1 MKGKLLLSLLLVSGL
16 TLGSFNSA
24 YAEDFNTILK
34 TSVDN
39 VKKGDIVP
47 ITLELDLTDSM
58 DEVHVYKG
66 TLEYDKNIFEEVS
79 QEDFCGINS
88 WQDVFY
94 NPRTQEFI
102 VTSYNGTIKNE
113 DFLKVNLK
121 AKKTT
126 SLDKSAVKVSNCV
139 VSEGRKD
146 IEKPIST
153 NLVIEVNKDEV
164 TSNKPDTDIPSD
176 NQETIIGS
184 TNQAG
189 NVSTNE
195 GNNAQILNSQ
205 TNNNEIV
212 SSEKLDDEV
221 EDNKEIVSNDNNNG
235 LDDTHKVEDLN
246 NDVAS
251 IYNDDEVSNSSLYF
265 LVATL
270 VISILLTVFILWKM
284 RKNKGF
290 LSIFLA
296 LGIISSQGFILASA
310 ISKKGELT
318 GNNLIDFED
327 ARLLQKYL
335 IDISDID
342 DDKLQNADLNYDG
355 SITVSDL
362 ALLIKKVNKKLQYK
376 VDIKTVNLNHY
387 PKKNEKISY
396 EFKSDVSYGALI
408 DTITINKKEYKVDY
422 DKNNNTYTV
431 KIDGYDSYGLKS
443 IDISKV
449 KLNNKEEVKLDFS
462 EKVEVLKDLPA
473 ISDYLVTDDINDS
486 KVGIDFTVTDKDE
499 AIISGEATIK
509 DSENNVVSKNKITKG
524 KNYLEA
530 KLVEGKLYNVEL
542 KVLYDLDSN
551 SLSQND
557 NKNYLVLNKELVL
570 SPDYNFVFD
579 NLKSYDINGNENDLF
594 NKQDDVYLGFNSS
607 NNSKFIPEYLV
618 VNETEYKVVL
628 ENDKYKV
635 NIGKLN
641 NSGKNTLNVTKVI
654 LNNGK
659 YFDLDKNVEVIVNKD
674 LPTVENLNI
683 TQKDDKLS
691 VSFETKDL
699 DNALDKIKIVG
710 KNSNKEILFEKEID
724 KDKAINEEFEINN
737 MLDVCIVEVV
747 ADYTLSDNVSEKNKV
762 LVSKEFKLEPKVEI
776 ISSEINKDK
785 FEKGESAEVVYT
797 IKTNKKEEIKKLQVN
812 NAIQDVYSLGNDKYQ
827 ITVSLDDKAGLKDI
841 ILQKV
846 IFSDETEFEVLHED
860 SVEVLKQAPKVENF
874 ILEENNSKVDFK
886 FDINDLDKAFK
897 SGKIV
902 LTSKGQE
909 KQEKEFNK
917 TDNLEF
923 SFDVKDGM
931 TYTVEVFLTYARD
944 EKYTDIVE
952 NEKSFDNTFT
962 FNLDYKFTFDDLK
975 TVNSNKQEQTYFNR
989 DENVYLRFYSSN
1001 ASNSEPKYLVVNNK
1015 TYNVSKDENGYFVD
1029 LGIITNLGKNDLDVI
1044 SVILDNGKEFNITQK
1059 ASVVIRKFEPK
1070 ISNLESSMING
1081 DLDLSFDISDSD
1093 KSLDN
1098 IKIIIKDTSSNTIYS
1113 EVVTGSTTSINR
1125 NIKVDNNLDK
1135 YVIEVLGSYTLSD
1148 NDKVNDKVLVSK
1160 EFKNENRVLVT
1171 NQEVNSKYLEKG
1183 SNLEITYTIDSNR
1196 NEAISSMLINGI
1208 EYSVQNLGNGK
1219 YKVVIP
1225 VGVDAGVKEYS
1236 LTKVIFSDNI
1246 GINVSNQVSIEVLKS
1261 IPVVDNLSFTN
1272 MIDGKINVNFN
1283 VEDLDNSFKSGTV
1296 ILTDENKMKTRKEFT
1311 DLNDLSFEF
1320 TVQEGSYN
1328 VEVLLDY
1335 QRDEKGSISEN
1346 DKSMLNEVINIVNS
1360 EKFDITEIKTID
1372 SNGNDKKDFTKTE
1385 NIYLSITAD
1394 VSSGIV
1400 PKDIFVNGTKYTVNG
1415 DNGNYIV
1422 DLGTINK
1429 SGKNELNIEKV
1440 VLNNLKEVSLNKT
1453 LSVNIAKEP
1462 PTIENMTISESSNK
1476 LSIGFNV
1483 VDIDNT
1489 VESMKLVV
1497 KDGLDKT
1504 IFEEKVSGENINK
1517 EIEITDITDKYTV
1530 EVYST
1535 YRLSSNE
1542 VLKDEKLI
1550 SKEVIALDKV
1560 IVTNSKANDTTF
1572 EKNTNATITYTVDTN
1587 KNSNVSK
1594 LVVDGV
1600 EYQATKVKDNEY
1612 EVLVPVLD
1620 KSGKKVF
1627 ELSKVIFDDRTT
1639 FDVNNS
1645 LEVEVL
1651 KDKVFLNNFRY
1662 QENVTEEKLNVSF
1675 DILDKDNALK
1685 SGKVVLSTSTDTV
1698 EKTFKPS
1705 DNLSFDFDIKEG
1717 KYKVEVF
1724 ADYQRD
1730 IEGNIVESKCLLNQN
1745 IDVVFDYEY
1754 TLTDLN
1760 VSNVNGVNK
1769 TYFNKDEDVVLRFN
1783 STNNTKYDLD
1793 SIVVN
1798 GNTYKVTKNTTGYT
1812 VNLGKFNKAGLNE
1825 IKVTSLVLSNS
1836 KAFEVDKTINITVN
1850 KTVPQVKGLDITELD
1865 NKLNVTF
1872 SIEDIDNAVTQAT
1885 LVVKNGSGNEIL
1897 NEIVTGS
1904 TISKDISIN
1913 DITNKYVAEV
1923 HLTYNLSDKDS
1934 NTEVYTDEVIAK
1946 DKVLVKNVYLN
1957 NNYLEKN
1964 SDIEAT
1970 YTIETNRVDNPTK
1983 AYINGKEYPLVE
1995 VGTNEYK
2002 ATIPVGNTAKKD
2014 TLNLTSITFNADSF
2028 AVDSSVNYEVLK
2040 DVPKVKDVSYTED
2053 LKIKKANF
2061 SFRIEDID
2069 SAFKSGKVVLTATD
2083 GTVTERTINSLNN
2096 LSFEFDVTEQ
2106 EYKFE
2111 VYLDYA
2117 RDIDGVKKFTNKLAY
2132 EETMT
2137 LLSNYNFNITNL
2149 KTVDEANTT
2158 SKTYFTKTEN
2168 VGLEFEA
2175 TNNSNNIPSKVTI
2188 NNQEYDVKNHNDK
2201 YYVNIGTYNTG
2212 VQTITIDKVILDNN
2226 KELNITTNNRVSFEV
2241 LKDKPAV
2248 SNVTVKNK
2256 DIDEVVLN
2264 INVEDDGNALEN
2276 AYITINDGSK
2286 DIVTSKTINSGVNEV
2301 TFKLGYGENYSIK
2314 INGDYDLDSDTNNN
2328 LNNVSNEEIYSE
2340 DIVIKQELLELKDI
2354 ESIVIYRS
2362 NNGVVEAV
2370 SNIDVNNFNPSEHIA
2385 KVNMKDLPD
2394 TYFEIEKAEV
2404 VGNDLMLTLKQDNV
2418 VRYDSNGRSNKLVLR
2433 YGEVSGTQANNS
2445 TIESLINQMKLNPTG
2460 TYELTCDLDASKYN
2474 VDTLFDFEFRGTLN
2488 GNGYTIKNLNGSL
2501 FNTLSGARIENLFVE
2516 NANVTRTRGI
2526 IANTAT
2532 DTTLT
2537 NVHIKD
2543 SSVDVKDIKYIGG
2556 LIGETTRVTIEKC
2569 SATNI
2574 KVNSNTT
2581 GVGGLIGKSLDH
2593 SIIRDSYITG
2603 VISGPNN
2610 CIGGMVGEVEAFKDI
2625 TISDCYAKVKIN
2637 ANAKS
2642 SSIGGIIGSAFRV
2655 TTKLQDTISLADGDY
2670 GNRILGSEYDSLY
2683 VEYKNVYE
2691 LNESKLNTN
2700 AGYGVQGINKNS
2712 INNYFFNTTLRL
2724 DSKIWNIPSNA
2735 SVDNLP
2741 TLITNKKVT
2750 NTTTDST
2757 IVDRI
2762 KALPDYDSSR
2772 NIAYKNMYKLSP
2784 FIDAKYLVRDGNKV
2798 AIDSLLNTQEIQKIY
2813 AYNENNKV
2821 LIGVNTDNYD
2831 DIKKIKIVYKD
2842 NQVEE
2847 YSVTFEKLIGNI
2859 IKYTI
2864 DNLGINYTY
2873 NKYVLDL
2880 NSSVVDQIVEDAK
2893 KLSYS
2898 EIEKVTNEAESRLY
2912 KDYYTESVLPRMQE
2926 VITSIISSRDDFN
2939 IYIDNNVLNDII
2951 KSKFY
2956 DSSGNFDKKILY
2968 TYTYFDKWYNF
2979 DIGGLRISDEILF
2992 NGDYLFEDWVNDTV
3006 NKASKDD
3013 RLTKETIR
3021 FYEKIIKPRS
3031 KKGLN
3036 DLLESYIT
3044 TIGGEE
3050 NPKDWFT
3057 HNFKGM
3063 LYEQPIVGKED
3074 EVTYRAWDM
3083 IKKRNNMLLPIL
3095 SAPQED
3101 MYLISVPSQM
3111 IIGSA
3116 NRYGQYVSGGREAI
3130 LDMMKA
3136 HAKLIGNFYGTSS
3149 EFIDDSTNRLNSKVH
3164 IQYDT
3169 RFNFPQESKYPG
3181 TQEKGSAKDPV
3192 IKWVYEAIDSMAPG
3206 NGSSAFANGTDVYWV
3221 TSHAMGSEDWA
3232 YRVFTHETAHNQD
3245 GHYFYEGNGRRGMF
3259 EENAD
3264 GTITQMLDP
3273 QNGMVFNLTKDYS
3286 YSDDVSVNFTLDRI
3300 KGKDKIH
3307 SYYKGMFDTFYL
3319 LDYLNGLAFLQL
3331 TPEEQCK
3338 LAVQVSYKDVDDS
3351 SIEDSPE
3358 GSENTT
3364 TPTLGGTSNDTGG
3377 EITVYKKLT
3386 ADEFRNMN
3394 LKTVEDLWDNRIAL
3408 LPKAGEVGINEYGAG
3423 THYDV
3428 HWYQPHNDNGRP
3440 DSRSLQKIGFEMLAY
3455 AGYSDGFV
3463 EYRSNK
3469 STSDLSAL
3477 RKITSDSTMTF
3488 KQFRMDRYEEV
3499 ENNLSTIPY
3508 FSKDEV
3514 VQMYVEAMKQDAVNG
3529 NRTQTDTVRRVLYGT
3544 VKRATRDFTTGTI
3557 YDVNNKIDIT
3567 SAEQLIEEIKK
3578 NPGGTFNITQ
3588 DLDFTGIPNEEGY
3601 YINDEF
3607 FGVIEGNNHEFNNVN
3622 ATLFKKITYSNIKN
3636 IVVQSPDY
3644 LPNVQYGLAKGI
3656 KNSVI
3661 SNFKILESAN
3671 GILMNDRLSQEGYV
3685 RQKDLNITLGK
3696 IKIRT
3701 AQDLLNIGQ
3710 SPTSLQM
3717 KYQLVNDID
3726 LSTIST
3732 TGATYIQGPFMGL
3745 LDGNGYSIT
3754 NGNKPIFEDVVVG
3767 TIQNLNI
3774 KDFTID
3780 NSQGVRV
3787 GALASQIG
3795 QMANIQKINLN
3806 NINITANGEVGSLV
3820 GYAGMTSSIEQI
3832 NVTNVNINTT
3842 GSYAGG
3848 LVGKAMYS
3856 YVGDVSVQGT
3866 VTVGNDYGGGIVGS
3880 INGTT
3885 VKNALSNV
3893 SINKSSSSQ
3902 GTHIGGLI
3910 GYIEGDAT
3918 TSIVKYCMSVGDVG
3932 SNIYKSIPSAN
3943 TTDINIIKS
3952 SFTKVYERSSATGI
3966 TGVKNETTGKIFN
3979 ATDENLRQKTF
3990 YTNTLRWNEA
4000 IWDFTDITNGG
4011 YPKIKINN

>member
-16 TLGSFNSA
+16 TLGSFNST

-34 TSVDN
+34 TNVDN

-47 ITLELDLTDSM
+47 VTLELDLTNSM

-66 TLEYDKNIFEEVS
+66 TLEYDKNIFEEVT

-102 VTSYNGTIKNE
+102 VTSYNGTIENE

-126 SLDKSAVKVSNCV
+126 SLGKSAVKVSNCV
-139 VSEGRKD
+139 VSEGSKD
-146 IEKPIST
+146 IEKPVST
-153 NLVIEVNKDEV
+153 NLVVEVNKDET
-164 TSNKPDTDIPSD
+164 TSNTLDTNVPSN
-176 NQETIIGS
+176 NQETVIGS

-195 GNNAQILNSQ
+195 GNNAQNLNSQ
-205 TNNNEIV
+205 TTNNEIV
-212 SSEKLDDEV
+212 SSENLDNEV
-221 EDNKEIVSNDNNNG
+221 EDNKEIVSNDSNNS
-235 LDDTHKVEDLN
+235 LDDTHKVEDLK

-290 LSIFLA
+290 LSVFLA
-296 LGIISSQGFILASA
+296 LGIISSQGFIIASA

-318 GNNLIDFED
+318 GNDLIDFED

-362 ALLIKKVNKKLQYK
+362 ALLIKKVNKKLEYK
-376 VDIKTVNLNHY
+376 VDIKTVSLNRY

-443 IDISKV
+443 INISKV

-473 ISDYLVTDDINDS
+473 ISDYLVTDDINES

-499 AIISGEATIK
+499 AIISGEAIIK

-570 SPDYNFVFD
+570 NPDYNFVFD
-579 NLKSYDINGNENDLF
+579 NLKSYDINGNENSLF
-594 NKQDDVYLGFNSS
+594 DKQDDVYLGFNSS

-659 YFDLDKNVEVIVNKD
+659 YFDLDENIEVIVNKD

-691 VSFETKDL
+691 ISFETKDL

-724 KDKAINEEFEINN
+724 KDKAVNEEFEIDN

-762 LVSKEFKLEPKVEI
+762 LVSKESKLEPKVEI
-776 ISSEINKDK
+776 ISSKINKDK
-785 FEKGESAEVVYT
+785 FEKGETAEVVYT

-812 NAIQDVYSLGNDKYQ
+812 NAIQNVYSLGNDKYQ
-827 ITVSLDDKAGLKDI
+827 ITVSLDDKAGLKEI

-846 IFSDETEFEVLHED
+846 IFSDETEFEVSHED

-874 ILEENNSKVDFK
+874 ILEEGNSKVDFK
-886 FDINDLDKAFK
+886 FNINDLDKSFK

-902 LTSKGQE
+902 LTSKDGD
-909 KQEKEFNK
+909 KQEKDFNK

-944 EKYTDIVE
+944 EESTDIVE

-1029 LGIITNLGKNDLDVI
+1029 LGIITNLGKNDLDVT

-1093 KSLDN
+1093 KALDN
-1098 IKIIIKDTSSNTIYS
+1098 IKIVIKDTSSNTIYS
-1113 EVVTGSTTSINR
+1113 ETVTASTASINR

-1148 NDKVNDKVLVSK
+1148 NDKVNDEVLVSK

-1183 SNLEITYTIDSNR
+1183 SNLEITYIIDSNR

-1208 EYSVQNLGNGK
+1208 EYSVENLGNEK

-1225 VGVDAGVKEYS
+1225 VGVDAGVKEYT
-1236 LTKVIFSDNI
+1236 LTKVIFSDNV
-1246 GINVSNQVSIEVLKS
+1246 GINVSNQVSVEVLKS

-1272 MIDGKINVNFN
+1272 MVDGKISVNFN

-1335 QRDEKGSISEN
+1335 QRDEKGSISEDN
-1346 DKSMLNEVINIVNS
+1346 KSMLNEVINIVNS
-1360 EKFDITEIKTID
+1360 EKFDVTHIETTD

-1385 NIYLSITAD
+1385 NVYLSITAD
-1394 VSSGIV
+1394 VSSGIR

-1422 DLGTINK
+1422 DLGTINT

-1462 PTIENMTISESSNK
+1462 PIIENMTVSESSNK
-1476 LSIGFNV
+1476 LNVGFNV

-1489 VESMKLVV
+1489 IESMKLVV
-1497 KDGLDKT
+1497 KDGLDKI
-1504 IFEEKVSGENINK
+1504 IFEEKVDGENVNK

-1542 VLKDEKLI
+1542 VLQDEKLI
-1550 SKEVIALDKV
+1550 SREVIALDKV
-1560 IVTNSKANDTTF
+1560 VVTNSKANNATF
-1572 EKNTNATITYTVDTN
+1572 EKNTNAKITYTVDTN
-1587 KNSNVSK
+1587 KKSNVSK

-1600 EYQATKVKDNEY
+1600 EYQATRLKNNEY
-1612 EVLVPVLD
+1612 EVSVPVLD
-1620 KSGKKVF
+1620 KAGKKVF
-1627 ELSKVIFDDRTT
+1627 ELSKVIFDDGKT
-1639 FDVNNS
+1639 FDVTNS

-1651 KDKVFLNNFRY
+1651 KDKVSLNNFRY

-1685 SGKVVLSTSTDTV
+1685 SGKVVLSTSNDTV

-1705 DNLSFDFDIKEG
+1705 DNLSFDFDVKEG
-1717 KYKVEVF
+1717 KYKLEVF

-1760 VSNVNGVNK
+1760 VSDVNGVNK
-1769 TYFNKDEDVVLRFN
+1769 TYFNKDEDVVLSFN

-1798 GNTYKVTKNTTGYT
+1798 GNTHKVIKNTTGYT
-1812 VNLGKFNKAGLNE
+1812 VNLGKFNKAGLNK
-1825 IKVTSLVLSNS
+1825 INVTSLVLSNS
-1836 KAFEVDKTINITVN
+1836 KAFEVDETINITVN
-1850 KTVPQVKGLDITELD
+1850 KTIPQVKGLDITELD

-1872 SIEDIDNAVTQAT
+1872 SIEDIDNAVIQAT

-1897 NEIVTGS
+1897 NEVVTGS
-1904 TISKDISIN
+1904 TISKDIPIN

-1923 HLTYNLSDKDS
+1923 HLSYNLSDKDS

-1946 DKVLVKNVYLN
+1946 DKVLVKNVSLN

-1964 SDIEAT
+1964 SYIEAT

-1983 AYINGKEYPLVE
+1983 AYINGKEYPFVE
-1995 VGTNEYK
+1995 IGTNQYK
-2002 ATIPVGNTAKKD
+2002 ATIPVGDTAKKD
-2014 TLNLTSITFNADSF
+2014 TLNLTSIIFNTDSF
-2028 AVDSSVNYEVLK
+2028 AVNSSANYEVLK
-2040 DVPKVKDVSYTED
+2040 DVPTVKDVFYTED
-2053 LKIKKANF
+2053 LKTKKANF

-2083 GTVTERTINSLNN
+2083 GTVTERTINGLNN
-2096 LSFEFDVTEQ
+2096 LSFEFDVKEQ

-2117 RDIDGVKKFTNKLAY
+2117 RDIDGVKEFTNQLAHK
-2132 EETMT
+2132 ETMT
-2137 LLSNYNFNITNL
+2137 LLSNYNFSMTNL

-2188 NNQEYDVKNHNDK
+2188 NNQEYDVKTHNDK

-2226 KELNITTNNRVSFEV
+2226 KELNITTNNTVSFEV
-2241 LKDKPAV
+2241 LKDKPTV

-2256 DIDEVVLN
+2256 GIDEVVLN
-2264 INVEDDGNALEN
+2264 INVEDDGNALRN
-2276 AYITINDGSK
+2276 ASITINDGSK
-2286 DIVTSKTINSGVNEV
+2286 DIVTSQTINSGVNEI
-2301 TFKLGYGENYSIK
+2301 TFKLGYGENYNIK
-2314 INGDYDLDSDTNNN
+2314 INGDYDLDSDINNN
-2328 LNNVSNEEIYSE
+2328 LNNISNTEIYS
-2340 DIVIKQELLELKDI
+2340 DNIVIKQELLELKDI
-2354 ESIVIYRS
+2354 ESMVIYRS

-2370 SNIDVNNFNPSEHIA
+2370 SNIDVDNFNPSEHIV

-2418 VRYDSNGRSNKLVLR
+2418 VQYDNSGRSNKLVVR
-2433 YGEVSGTQANNS
+2433 YGEVSGNQANNS
-2445 TIESLINQMKLNPTG
+2445 TIESLINQMKSNPTG

-2488 GNGYTIKNLNGSL
+2488 GNGYTIKNLKGTL
-2501 FNTLSGARIENLFVE
+2501 FNTLNNATIENLFIE

-2610 CIGGMVGEVEAFKDI
+2610 CIGGMVGEVLVYEEM
-2625 TISDCYAKVKIN
+2625 TISDCYAKVELK
-2637 ANAKS
+2637 ANDKTAG
-2642 SSIGGIIGSAFRV
+2642 IGGIIGSAI
-2655 TTKLQDTISLADGDY
+2655 KASIEIQDTISLADGNY
-2670 GNRILGSEYDSLY
+2670 GNRVIGFGYESYY
-2683 VEYKNVYE
+2683 INAINVYE
-2691 LNESKLNTN
+2691 LSESKLKTN
-2700 AGYGVQGINKNS
+2700 IDISGIKEKLKNY
-2712 INNYFFNTTLRL
+2712 INEGFFISTL
-2724 DSKIWNIPSNA
+2724 SWNEKVWNMSNA
-2735 SVDNLP
+2735 SIDNLP

-2750 NTTTDST
+2750 TITTEST

-2762 KALPDYDSSR
+2762 KSLPDYDSSR

-2798 AIDSLLNTQEIQKIY
+2798 DIDSLLNTQEIQKIY
-2813 AYNENNKV
+2813 AYDENNKV

-2831 DIKKIKIVYKD
+2831 DIKKIKIVYK
-2842 NQVEE
+2842 NNKLEE
-2847 YSVTFEKLIGNI
+2847 YNVTFEKLIGNI
-2859 IKYTI
+2859 TKYTI

-2880 NSSVVDQIVEDAK
+2880 NSSIVNKIVEDAK
-2893 KLSYS
+2893 KLTYD
-2898 EIEKVTNEAESRLY
+2898 EIETVTKEKESRLY
-2912 KDYYTESVLPRMQE
+2912 KDYYTESVLPRMKE

-2951 KSKFY
+2951 KSYFY

-3021 FYEKIIKPRS
+3021 FYEKIIKPRC
-3031 KKGLN
+3031 KEGLSS
-3036 DLLESYIT
+3036 LLEGYIT
-3044 TIGGEE
+3044 TIGGET
-3050 NPKDWFT
+3050 NAKDWFT

-3063 LYEQPIVGKED
+3063 LYEQPIVGKE
-3074 EVTYRAWDM
+3074 EQVVYRAWDM
-3083 IKKRNNMLLPIL
+3083 LKKRNNMLLPIL
-3095 SAPQED
+3095 SAPQQD

-3116 NRYGQYVSGGREAI
+3116 NKYPQYISNGREGMLKI
-3130 LDMMKA
+3130 MEN
-3136 HAKLIGNFYGTSS
+3136 HAKLVGNFYGTSS
-3149 EFIDDSTNRLNSKVH
+3149 EFIDDATSRLNSKVH
-3164 IQYDT
+3164 VQYDT
-3169 RFNFPQESKYPG
+3169 RFDFPSNSKYPG
-3181 TQEKGSAKDPV
+3181 TQDKGSTQDPV

-3221 TSHAMGSEDWA
+3221 VSSAIGSDWA

-3245 GHYFYEGNGRRGMF
+3245 GYYFYEGNNRRGLS

-3273 QNGMVFNLTKDYS
+3273 RNGMVFNLTKDYS

-3331 TPEEQCK
+3331 TPEEQSK

-3364 TPTLGGTSNDTGG
+3364 PPTLGGTSNDTGG

-3386 ADEFRNMN
+3386 ADEFRSMK
-3394 LKTVEDLWDNRIAL
+3394 LDSIEDLWDNRIAL
-3408 LPKAGEVGINEYGAG
+3408 LPKAGEVGINQYGAG

-3440 DSRSLQKIGFEMLAY
+3440 DSRSLQRIGFEMLAY
-3455 AGYSDGFV
+3455 AGYTDGFV

-3469 STSDLSAL
+3469 SKSDLGAL
-3477 RKITSDSTMTF
+3477 RKITSSSTMTF
-3488 KQFRMDRYEEV
+3488 KQFRMDRYKEV
-3499 ENNLSTIPY
+3499 EDNLSTIPY

-3514 VQMYVEAMKQDAVNG
+3514 IQMYLEAMKQDAKNG

-3544 VKRATRDFTTGTI
+3544 VKRATRDFSSGTI
-3557 YDVNNKIDIT
+3557 YDSKNKIDIT
-3567 SAEQLIEEIKK
+3567 SATQLIEEIKK

-3588 DLDFTGIPNEEGY
+3588 DLDFTGIQNEEGY

-3607 FGVIEGNNHEFNNVN
+3607 FGVIEGNNHKFNNVN
-3622 ATLFKKITYSNIKN
+3622 ATLFKKISYSNIKN

-3820 GYAGMTSSIEQI
+3820 GYAGMTSSIEQV
-3832 NVTNVNINTT
+3832 NATNVNINTT

-3893 SINKSSSSQ
+3893 SVNKESSSQ

-3932 SNIYKSIPSAN
+3932 NGIYKSIPSAN

-3990 YTNTLRWNEA
+3990 YTNTLRWNEV
-4000 IWDFTDITNGG
+4000 IWDFADIANGG
-4011 YPKIKINN
+4011 YPKIKTNN